1 VQRDHA
7 RDGQAGPQAP
17 GRPGNAGRDLTAQ
30 TAAEA
35 FLAALA
41 RRGVEYLYVN
51 AGTDFAS
58 IVEAYA
64 RRGESRLDLPT
75 PVICPHEN
83 LAVGM
88 AHGYALATGRPQAV
102 MVHVSVGTANCIC
115 GVFNAARDQVP
126 LLLAAG
132 RTPLYE
138 SGRLGARSANIHWA
152 QEMFD
157 QAAMLRELVK
167 WDYELHDALQ
177 ADLAVDRALAIAQT
191 APRGPVYLTLPRE
204 VLAQELSGV
213 EAFETRTAVPAP
225 AAPDSAAVE
234 RLADLLAA
242 AKLPVFITSAAGGTR
257 EEVDSFARLVGRFGI
272 GVVEYRARRVC
283 LPASHPQHLGTDNR
297 VALEQADLIVVLE
310 CDVPWMPSGNGEP
323 KRDARIVHVGVDPL
337 FVRYPVR
344 SFRSDLT
351 LSAALGNLLPPLEAA
366 LERRRASGT
375 FDPAA
380 RARRIGEIG
389 TARREELSARRE
401 RIAAEPRM
409 SRAWL
414 NHCLNEALPED
425 AILVNEYWVDRD
437 LVDREHAGTYFGTPP
452 AGGLGWGLPA
462 ALGACQA
469 DPDRVVVAAVGDGA
483 YLFANPAACHQAAA
497 AHRLPVLTIVCNNAQ
512 WAAVQWAALGVYPSG
527 HASRTGTP
535 VPLSS
540 LAPAADFERYAEASG
555 GYGERV
561 TEAADLPPAL
571 DRALRV
577 VRKERRQALLNVVC
591 A

>member
-1 VQRDHA
+1 V
-7 RDGQAGPQAP
+7 
-17 GRPGNAGRDLTAQ
+17 
-30 TAAEA
+30 
-35 FLAALA
+35 

-64 RRGESRLDLPT
+64 RRDESGLALPT
-75 PVICPHEN
+75 PIICPHEN

-88 AHGYALATGRPQAV
+88 AHGYALVTGRPQAV
-102 MVHVSVGTANCIC
+102 MVHVSVGTANCVC

-138 SGRLGARSANIHWA
+138 SGRRGARSANIHWA

-157 QAAMLRELVK
+157 QAGMLRELVK

-177 ADLAVDRALAIAQT
+177 ANLAVDRALAIARA
-191 APRGPVYLTLPRE
+191 APQGPVYLTLPRE
-204 VLAQELSGV
+204 VLAQELSGIEV
-213 EAFETRTAVPAP
+213 LEADTSVP
-225 AAPDSAAVE
+225 AAPAPDPAAVE

-242 AKLPVFITSAAGGTR
+242 AKLPVIVTSACGGTD
-257 EEVDSFARLVGRFGI
+257 EELGSFARLVSRFGI
-272 GVVEYRARRVC
+272 GVVEYRGRRVC
-283 LPASHPQHLGTDNR
+283 LPGSHPHHLGTDNR
-297 VALEQADLIVVLE
+297 IALEQADLIVVLE
-310 CDVPWMPSGNGEP
+310 SDVPWMPSGNGEP
-323 KRDARIVHVGVDPL
+323 RRDAHIVHIGVDPL
-337 FVRYPVR
+337 FARYPVR
-344 SFRSDLT
+344 SFHSDLT
-351 LSAALGNLLPPLEAA
+351 LASSLGNLLPPLDAA
-366 LERRRASGT
+366 LERRRAS
-375 FDPAA
+375 AA
-380 RARRIGEIG
+380 FAPDERARRIADLAS
-389 TARREELSARRE
+389 ARRGELSARRR

-414 NHCLNEALPED
+414 NHCLSDALPED

-437 LVDREHAGTYFGTPP
+437 IVEREIPGTYFGTPP

-462 ALGACQA
+462 ALGVRQA
-469 DPDRVVVAAVGDGA
+469 APHRVVVAAVGDGA

-497 AHRLPVLTIVCNNAQ
+497 AHGLPVLTIVCNNAQ

-527 HASRTGTP
+527 HAARKGTP

-540 LAPAADFERYAEASG
+540 LAPVPDFERYAQASG

-561 TEAADLPPAL
+561 SEAGELPGALERAL
-571 DRALRV
+571 DV
-577 VRKERRQALLNVVC
+577 VRNERRQALLNVIC
-591 A
+591 D